1 MLINPNY
8 CDENYNFIRLFQC
21 IISEVLFNFK
31 MSHFNFDQMLSE
43 AVELGQSFIYFETV
57 FEIEHFLNEKD
68 ISISK
73 GEENCGSI
81 KKRNG
86 S

>member
-1 MLINPNY
+1 
-8 CDENYNFIRLFQC
+8 
-21 IISEVLFNFK
+21 

-43 AVELGQSFIYFETV
+43 AVELGKSFFKAFLKKTYFIDKGDNSV
-57 FEIEHFLNEKD
+57 R
-68 ISISK
+68 K

>member
-43 AVELGQSFIYFETV
+43 AVELGKSFIYFEAVLKKTL
-57 FEIEHFLNEKD
+57 FFRYLEEN
-68 ISISK
+68 SISK
-73 GEENCGSI
+73 GVN
-81 KKRNG
+81 
-86 S
+86 